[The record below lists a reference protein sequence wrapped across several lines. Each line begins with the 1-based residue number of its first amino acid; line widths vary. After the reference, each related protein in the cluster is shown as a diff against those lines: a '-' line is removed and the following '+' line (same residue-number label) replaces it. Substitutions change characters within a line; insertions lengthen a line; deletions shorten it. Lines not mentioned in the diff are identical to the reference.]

1 MLIQLCFQGCEK
13 QDEGESLT
21 FSLMLERS
29 IGTEEDKKLVGQ
41 INTKPELFLD
51 IKTCLLKLEILVTL
65 ANRILH
71 ILYRLDQ
78 EYLVKKYLVFL
89 F

>member
-1 MLIQLCFQGCEK
+1 
-13 QDEGESLT
+13 
-21 FSLMLERS
+21 MLERS
-29 IGTEEDKKLVGQ
+29 IGTEEVKKLVGQ
-41 INTKPELFLD
+41 TNTKPEFFLD
-51 IKTCLLKLEILVTL
+51 IKTCFLKPEILVSL

-78 EYLVKKYLVFL
+78 EYLVNKCLVFL